1 VVSGIAYCTL
11 YLSAPPLAKVG
22 LMAIASSLAMQ
33 VFTFGPL
40 LVAEIAPASRRGAL
54 LAITNS
60 IVTTAGLI
68 APVSMGKLLG
78 LVGESRGYEIG
89 FAVTGAL
96 LIAAGAA
103 GFVLLDPQRSRRR
116 FHATH

>member
-1 VVSGIAYCTL
+1 MQIPVGIALAVFSHRLLKRGTPSRFARGTLISGTCVVSGIAYCTL

-54 LAITNS
+54 LAITN
-60 IVTTAGLI
+60 
-68 APVSMGKLLG
+68 
-78 LVGESRGYEIG
+78 
-89 FAVTGAL
+89 
-96 LIAAGAA
+96 
-103 GFVLLDPQRSRRR
+103 
-116 FHATH
+116 